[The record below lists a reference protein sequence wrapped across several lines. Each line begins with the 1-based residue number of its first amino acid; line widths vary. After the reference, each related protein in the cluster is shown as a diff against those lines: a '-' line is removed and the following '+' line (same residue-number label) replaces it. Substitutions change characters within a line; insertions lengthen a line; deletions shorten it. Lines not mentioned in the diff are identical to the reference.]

1 MQKIT
6 FSGKAAAGAASA
18 GILLLVLAAA
28 SVSQEVSL
36 GQSYQSVRIDGQLVG
51 YTSGK
56 VDVKGTI
63 CAARREL
70 ASETD
75 EKLCMDFDWNAD
87 TERKLFVE
95 LLRETELKE
104 AVKQSLKS
112 KVISSGERVYTVAID
127 DYRGNF
133 RSLEE
138 VSTFLNKV
146 KNKAE
151 GGEAY
156 TTELGADVSHISGV
170 MQAQLVGTS
179 ATAGEMSAAASA
191 EDKSMLRGVSATG
204 EEEVSEEIAAE
215 GEKRFAGATAAAGK
229 SVSAAD
235 GQQAGKLSAGVTAVT
250 GMQLAAAMAEE
261 PGEETEA
268 SYRTGVLD
276 MEFVEQVEIY
286 ENYVSAEEID
296 NIDEEVVEV
305 TKEKESNKIYVVESG
320 DCLSV
325 IALDNNTTVASIMA
339 LNGMEDADAIIRDG
353 QELVIAVPE
362 PDLKIR
368 VTMGEVYEEDY
379 TEEPVIIENDSWYTT
394 KEVVLEEGR
403 TGHRERNDVVV
414 YENGME
420 ISREMVQQR
429 VMTSSEAAVI
439 ERGTIIPPTYIKP
452 ISGGRFTSGFGRR
465 WGRMHKGVDWAC
477 PTGTTVFASCG
488 GTVIQASYNGGYGNN
503 VVISHP
509 DGRMTRYAHNSKLL
523 VKVGQKVEQ
532 GEPIAL
538 SGNTGRSTGPHV
550 HFEIYINGAAVNPLK
565 YISN

>member
-1 MQKIT
+1 MQKII
-6 FSGKAAAGAASA
+6 FSGKAIVQAAAVGT
-18 GILLLVLAAA
+18 LLLLLLLI
-28 SVSQEVSL
+28 SGSREISM
-36 GQSYQSVRIDGQLVG
+36 GQTYQSVELDGQIVG
-51 YTSGK
+51 YVPID
-56 VDVKGTI
+56 VDVKGI
-63 CAARREL
+63 FCEARREL
-70 ASETD
+70 ALETNK
-75 EKLCMDFDWNAD
+75 KLCMDYSWNAD
-87 TERKLFVE
+87 TVRKPFME
-95 LLRETELKE
+95 LMQEEELKDTLKE
-104 AVKQSLKS
+104 ALAD
-112 KVISSGERVYTVAID
+112 KVLSAREHVYTVAVE

-133 RSLEE
+133 TSLEE
-138 VSTFLNKV
+138 VETFLNKV
-146 KNKAE
+146 KERAD
-151 GGEAY
+151 GGEPY
-156 TTELGADVSHISGV
+156 TTTFRDDVSHISGLLR
-170 MQAQLVGTS
+170 AQLTGK
-179 ATAGEMSAAASA
+179 AAKR
-191 EDKSMLRGVSATG
+191 EDVSPNDGVSG
-204 EEEVSEEIAAE
+204 MEM
-215 GEKRFAGATAAAGK
+215 
-229 SVSAAD
+229 
-235 GQQAGKLSAGVTAVT
+235 GVTA
-250 GMQLAAAMAEE
+250 GACALAAEQLE
-261 PGEETEA
+261 QQEDVTDT
-268 SYRTGVLD
+268 YRMGVLD
-276 MEFVEQVEIY
+276 MKFVEQVEVY
-286 ENYVSAEEID
+286 ENYVPADSVDSIE
-296 NIDEEVVEV
+296 EEVIEV

-339 LNGMEDADAIIRDG
+339 LNDMESADAIIRDG
-353 QELVIAVPE
+353 QELIIAVPE

-379 TEEPVIIENDSWYTT
+379 EAEPVIVENDSWYTT
-394 KEVVLEEGR
+394 KEVVLEEGT

-420 ISREMVQQR
+420 VSRNMVQQK
-429 VMTSSEAAVI
+429 VITVSKAAVI

-477 PTGTTVFASCG
+477 PVGTTVYASCG

>member
-6 FSGKAAAGAASA
+6 FSGKAAAGAAA
-18 GILLLVLAAA
+18 TGILLLVLAGA
-28 SVSQEVSL
+28 SVSQEVSI
-36 GQSYQSVRIDGQLVG
+36 GQPYQSVRIDGQLVG
-51 YTSGK
+51 YTSGN
-56 VDVKGTI
+56 VEVKGII

-87 TERKLFVE
+87 TERKPFVG

-104 AVKQSLKS
+104 AVKQSLKG

-138 VSTFLNKV
+138 VNTFLNKV
-146 KNKAE
+146 KDKAE

-179 ATAGEMSAAASA
+179 AT
-191 EDKSMLRGVSATG
+191 
-204 EEEVSEEIAAE
+204 
-215 GEKRFAGATAAAGK
+215 
-229 SVSAAD
+229 D
-235 GQQAGKLSAGVTAVT
+235 GQQAGGLSAGVTAVT
-250 GMQLAAAMAEE
+250 GMQLAAVMAEE
-261 PGEETEA
+261 PGEETEL

-276 MEFVEQVEIY
+276 MEFVEQVEVY
-286 ENYVSAEEID
+286 ENYVPAEDID

-339 LNGMEDADAIIRDG
+339 LNGMENADAIIRDG

-379 TEEPVIIENDSWYTT
+379 TEEPVIIENDFWYTT
-394 KEVVLEEGR
+394 KEVVLEEGT

-414 YENGME
+414 YENGAE
-420 ISREMVQQR
+420 ISREMVQQK
-429 VMTSSEAAVI
+429 VMTPSQAAVI

-477 PTGTTVFASCG
+477 PTGTTVYASCG

-538 SGNTGRSTGPHV
+538 SGSTGRSTGPHV

>member
-6 FSGKAAAGAASA
+6 FSKKAAAGAVAA
-18 GILLLVLAAA
+18 GILLLVLVVI
-28 SVSQEVSL
+28 SVSGEISI
-36 GQSYQSVRIDGQLVG
+36 GQPYQSVTIDGQLVG
-51 YTSGK
+51 YTSRN
-56 VDVKGTI
+56 VDVKGTV

-70 ASETD
+70 ALETD
-75 EKLCMDFDWNAD
+75 KKLCMDYDWNAD
-87 TERKLFVE
+87 TVRKPFVG
-95 LLRETELKE
+95 LMREAELKE

-112 KVISSGERVYTVAID
+112 KVISASERVYTVAID

-146 KNKAE
+146 KDRVE
-151 GGEAY
+151 GGTAY
-156 TTELGADVSHISGV
+156 RTDIGADVSHISGV
-170 MQAQLVGTS
+170 MQAQLVGIAENVSESQQSDGNTVS
-179 ATAGEMSAAASA
+179 EKEENVSAGE
-191 EDKSMLRGVSATG
+191 K
-204 EEEVSEEIAAE
+204 
-215 GEKRFAGATAAAGK
+215 
-229 SVSAAD
+229 
-235 GQQAGKLSAGVTAVT
+235 QQSGGLSAGVISDIGT
-250 GMQLAAAMAEE
+250 QLEQAFSASVEDG
-261 PGEETEA
+261 GEEQA
-268 SYRTGVLD
+268 LSYQTGVLD

-286 ENYVSAEEID
+286 ENYVSADDID
-296 NIDEEVVEV
+296 RIDEEVVEV

-339 LNGMEDADAIIRDG
+339 LNGMESADAIIRDG
-353 QELVIAVPE
+353 QELIIAVPE

-379 TEEPVIIENDSWYTT
+379 TEDPVIIENDSWYTN
-394 KEVVLEEGR
+394 KEVVLEEGT

-420 ISREMVQQR
+420 ISREMVQQK
-429 VMTSSEAAVI
+429 VMVASKAAVI

-477 PTGTTVFASCG
+477 PTGTTVYASCG

-523 VKVGQKVEQ
+523 VKVGQTVKQ

-538 SGNTGRSTGPHV
+538 SGSTGRSTGPHV